1 MALSN
6 TSGVNNLMNNFYGQ
20 SQNRDGSWNGV
31 TIDNQEPI
39 NVDGYL
45 PPKKPVTVRRK
56 APEQL
61 QQVDSG
67 REASRAP
74 YNNETGSIEVDPNAG
89 KGEEGA
95 KGAARSTA
103 EVLTAQN
110 DAYQKGQMAIAAV
123 GFVVDVMNA
132 NNAYQNAKGQA
143 QINIMLAR
151 NSANDAIYRG
161 RQAALDRQSEGFNAG
176 NDAALAMAAQGQDVR
191 AQGAQKLIGS
201 YNAMGYENAAR
212 EEMNAIREAMGYQ
225 LEEVQYEYQGRMA
238 GINRDVAI
246 WGAGLNAA
254 AKVGAAYAGM
264 GA

>member
-6 TSGVNNLMNNFYGQ
+6 ASGVNTLMDNFYGQ
-20 SQNRDGSWNGV
+20 TQNRDGSWNGV
-31 TIDNQEPI
+31 TIDNQAPI

-45 PPKKPVTVRRK
+45 PKKSVSVRRK

-67 REASRAP
+67 RQASRAP
-74 YNNETGSIEVDPNAG
+74 YNNETGVIEPDPNAG
-89 KGEEGA
+89 KGAEGA
-95 KGAARSTA
+95 GKAARSTA
-103 EVLTAQN
+103 QVLTAQN
-110 DAYQKGQMAIAAV
+110 DAYQKGQMAVAAV

-132 NNAYQNAKGQA
+132 NNAYENAKGQA

-161 RQAALDRQSEGFNAG
+161 HQAALDRQSEGFNAG

-191 AQGAQKLIGS
+191 GQATQKLVGS
-201 YNAMGYENAAR
+201 YNAVGYENAAR
-212 EEMNAIREAMGYQ
+212 EEMNSIREAMGYQ

-254 AKVGAAYAGM
+254 AQIGASAAMM
-264 GA
+264 GV